1 MKKFIPLLFIANLAL
16 FPISSCKI
24 DTETEKVTTDTTAI
38 AQCYSGGPGTNTCE
52 VPAGIDINGE
62 TTVGCAV
69 TCADGYYACCGLRC
83 ICVPES

>member
-1 MKKFIPLLFIANLAL
+1 F
-16 FPISSCKI
+16 ISSCKA
-24 DTETEKVTTDTTAI
+24 DTNAARAASDTTAI